1 LISYLLS
8 SSELSQLFRFLSPN
22 WLQVTSPV
30 DILKLVRQLQKNHS
44 STSQWQETQNSC
56 RRTLES
62 LGLSV
67 AGKIPGRSRSQAA
80 LTLFFSQILFR
91 EVWILDFRTS
101 SFEGIENA
109 WSWNPKS
116 YYFEM
121 SSAFVQGIRNLYRG
135 FYRNDDALFEEA
147 LASLQ
152 LSAARE
158 SLRKHFGTGDQSN
171 VRFQLKTFQST
182 FADVFESCARNKIK
196 LHPDFFIL
204 GFMLLGLYENLEQSG
219 ETLDVRSIF
228 QELDRL

>member
-8 SSELSQLFRFLSPN
+8 NSELSQLFRFLSPN

-30 DILKLVRQLQKNHS
+30 DILKLVRQLQKNHGL
-44 STSQWQETQNSC
+44 TKQWQETQNSC
-56 RRTLES
+56 HRTLED

-67 AGKIPGRSRSQAA
+67 GGKIPRRSRAQAA
-80 LTLFFSQILFR
+80 LMLFFSQILFR
-91 EVWILDFRTS
+91 DIWILDFRSS
-101 SFEGIENA
+101 SFQGSENA

-116 YYFEM
+116 YYFKM
-121 SSAFVQGIRNLYRG
+121 SPEFVQGTRNLYRG
-135 FYRNDDALFEEA
+135 FYRNDDTLFEEA
-147 LASLQ
+147 LASLH

-158 SLRKHFGTGDQSN
+158 SLRKHFGIGDQSG

-182 FADVFESCARNKIK
+182 FVDVFESCARNKIK

-219 ETLDVRSIF
+219 ELLDVRSIF
-228 QELDRL
+228 LELDRP